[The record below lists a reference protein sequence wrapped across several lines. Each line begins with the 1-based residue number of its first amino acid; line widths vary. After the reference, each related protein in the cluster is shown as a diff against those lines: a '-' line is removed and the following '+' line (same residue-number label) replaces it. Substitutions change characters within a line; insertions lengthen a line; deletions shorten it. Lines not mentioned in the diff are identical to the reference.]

1 MQKPVIDETKLPEVK
16 KIIYDADSIL
26 SELYCAENDG
36 LRKELEELQ
45 SRLRALTGNQN
56 IQIKDYWHYDE
67 AVSLD
72 TAARGALM
80 HPPAKEEVTDEQI
93 RDIVVHILEHDEAEM
108 DWWLLYLEVN
118 TGLDNLTDYIFY
130 PDLAGLDGEPSLEEI
145 AEKIIE
151 DRALPCT

>member
-16 KIIYDADSIL
+16 KIIYDADSIM
-26 SELYCAENDG
+26 SELYSSENDG

-67 AVSLD
+67 AISLD

-80 HPPAKEEVTDEQI
+80 HPPAREEVTDEQI

-108 DWWLLYLEVN
+108 DWWLYLEVN
-118 TGLDNLTDYIFY
+118 TGLENLSDYIFY
-130 PDLAGLDGEPSLEEI
+130 PDLAGLDGDPSLEEI

-151 DRALPCT
+151 DRK

>member
-1 MQKPVIDETKLPEVK
+1 M
-16 KIIYDADSIL
+16 
-26 SELYCAENDG
+26 
-36 LRKELEELQ
+36 
-45 SRLRALTGNQN
+45 
-56 IQIKDYWHYDE
+56 
-67 AVSLD
+67 
-72 TAARGALM
+72 
-80 HPPAKEEVTDEQI
+80 TDEQI

-130 PDLAGLDGEPSLEEI
+130 PDLAGLDGDPSLEEI

>member
-93 RDIVVHILEHDEAEM
+93 RDIVVHILEI
-108 DWWLLYLEVN
+108 
-118 TGLDNLTDYIFY
+118 G
-130 PDLAGLDGEPSLEEI
+130 
-145 AEKIIE
+145 
-151 DRALPCT
+151 RAHV